1 MDDQWEPP
9 LIERLADIIYAQ
21 AIPGWDMGDAFALAE
36 ELLAEI
42 GRDHMIVPKED
53 AAIAAAARRLFD
65 EPTEW
70 DEIQVNTDA
79 ADELIRLL
87 GKD

>member
-1 MDDQWEPP
+1 MDDKWEPP

-42 GRDHMIVPKED
+42 GKTHVLVEFGSAYPGVT
-53 AAIAAAARRLFD
+53 AREGDQIRAVHRGRGFVLM
-65 EPTEW
+65 EW
-70 DEIQVNTDA
+70 SGSHPAPDT
-79 ADELIRLL
+79 L
-87 GKD
+87 